1 MKTRVN
7 IRYNIL
13 LTIIFLIICLPV
25 LQQFAPWVSERAL
38 QGAVD
43 YKSPPAFTI
52 QKWFTGDFQKEQE
65 DFLTSEF
72 GFHNTLVRLNNQIS
86 YSLFKKPHA
95 RGVVVGEDGF
105 LFEQI
110 YIDAANGV
118 DFLGRDSIESIVKK
132 LGEISDT
139 LKKLNKHLVICFAPG
154 KASLYQEYVPDH
166 LKVRHYQTNF
176 ETYKE
181 LLSKTTVSVVDF
193 HTYFDQQK
201 GVADYDIYLK
211 NGIHW
216 STYAAWVAA
225 DSLTHYFEYL
235 MKGKLPTVNCKS
247 RSVKTASDS
256 DQDILIGLNLLWE
269 PQREVALY
277 PYLEVTDTLGK
288 IKPSILVIADS
299 YYRTIYNLDLDGCFK
314 RSAFWYYNKQVFPE
328 SRSRLTYTKDLS
340 IKDEINKYDIIMLMG
355 TDGTMRNFG
364 WGAIDTLYRIYSP

>member
-1 MKTRVN
+1 M
-7 IRYNIL
+7 
-13 LTIIFLIICLPV
+13 
-25 LQQFAPWVSERAL
+25 

-118 DFLGRDSIESIVKK
+118 DFLGRDSIESVVKK
-132 LGEISDT
+132 LSEISDT
-139 LKKLNKHLVICFAPG
+139 LKRLNKHLVICFAPG
-154 KASLYQEYVPDH
+154 KASLYQEFVPDH
-166 LKVRHYQTNF
+166 LKVRHNRTNF

-181 LLSKTTVSVVDF
+181 LLSKTTVPVVDF

-211 NGIHW
+211 NGIYW

-225 DSLTHYFEYL
+225 DSLTHYYEYL

-299 YYRTIYNLDLDGCFK
+299 YYRTIYNLDLDGCF
-314 RSAFWYYNKQVFPE
+314 RQNAFWYYNKQVFPE

-364 WGAIDTLYRIYSP
+364 WGAIDTLYRIYFP